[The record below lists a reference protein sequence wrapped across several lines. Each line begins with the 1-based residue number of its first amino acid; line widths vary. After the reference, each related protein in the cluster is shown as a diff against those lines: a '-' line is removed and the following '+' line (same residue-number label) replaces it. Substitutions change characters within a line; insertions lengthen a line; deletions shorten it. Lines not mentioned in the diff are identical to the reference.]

1 MVTHLEQD
9 ILEYEV
15 KWSLGSIT
23 INKAR
28 GGDRIPAV
36 LLKSPKIWMLLK
48 CCTHYASKFGKLNS
62 GHRTRKDQ
70 FSFQSQRRKLSKI
83 AQITIQLCSFHMLI
97 KLWSYKAKIFQ
108 ARLRQYV
115 NQELLD
121 VQAEFRKGRGTRDQ
135 IANIYWIIEKAREF

>member
-36 LLKSPKIWMLLK
+36 LLKNPKIWMLLK
-48 CCTHYASKFGKLNS
+48 CCTHYVSRFGKLNS

-108 ARLRQYV
+108 ARLQQYV

-135 IANIYWIIEKAREF
+135 VANIYWIIEKAREF